1 MDDDSSQAP
10 RVPDA
15 RHMVDAIP
23 GPAWSRGPD
32 GSVEKELL
40 GIAGKRTLE
49 MITDGASLSEIL
61 NELCSVIDVYASAT
75 SQVLLM
81 DRAGHQLLPLAGP
94 NFPPTVTA
102 AFAPWPIGPNRGCC
116 GTAAFTGERVVIS
129 DMSTDPRWP
138 QDDQGEAARRLWAT
152 CRLVGTSDF
161 ELWGSSW
168 HVLYRIFAAAGSN
181 ESGFAINRGCWT
193 YRPHR
198 YRTSPVARSSHYGLR
213 GNQGLRDQS
222 SSGD

>member
-61 NELCSVIDVYASAT
+61 NELCAVIDVYASAT

-81 DRAGHQLLPLAGP
+81 DRANHNTVHLSILTYLA
-94 NFPPTVTA
+94 
-102 AFAPWPIGPNRGCC
+102 
-116 GTAAFTGERVVIS
+116 
-129 DMSTDPRWP
+129 
-138 QDDQGEAARRLWAT
+138 
-152 CRLVGTSDF
+152 
-161 ELWGSSW
+161 
-168 HVLYRIFAAAGSN
+168 
-181 ESGFAINRGCWT
+181 
-193 YRPHR
+193 
-198 YRTSPVARSSHYGLR
+198 
-213 GNQGLRDQS
+213 
-222 SSGD
+222 